1 MLDDK
6 DIEFTKALYRAFY
19 SRYPDDNP
27 TDINTLNKYEFMK
40 EIGYDCL
47 KKMQSA
53 RKMNTK
59 PNGYPCPWT
68 KRDHWKGDLF

>member
-27 TDINTLNKYEFMK
+27 TDINTLNKYKFMK
-40 EIGYDCL
+40 
-47 KKMQSA
+47 
-53 RKMNTK
+53 
-59 PNGYPCPWT
+59 
-68 KRDHWKGDLF
+68 RDRLRLPQEDAVRT